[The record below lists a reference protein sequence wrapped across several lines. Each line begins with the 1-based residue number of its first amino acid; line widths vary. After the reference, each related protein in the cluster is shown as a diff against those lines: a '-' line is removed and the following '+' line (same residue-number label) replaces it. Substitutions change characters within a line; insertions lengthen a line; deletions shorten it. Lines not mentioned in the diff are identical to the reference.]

1 MDMYLAALAYGM
13 YRKTL
18 ARDGQSPVP
27 DEDAYYA
34 RSTLTFTGPAWPGR
48 LLSLLRS
55 GHRTGAAPARQSRH
69 A

>member
-13 YRKTL
+13 YRKNM
-18 ARDGQSPVP
+18 AHDGQPPVS
-27 DEDAYYA
+27 DEDAFYA

-48 LLSLLRS
+48 LLNLLRS
-55 GHRTGAAPARQSRH
+55 GHRTSAGPARESRH